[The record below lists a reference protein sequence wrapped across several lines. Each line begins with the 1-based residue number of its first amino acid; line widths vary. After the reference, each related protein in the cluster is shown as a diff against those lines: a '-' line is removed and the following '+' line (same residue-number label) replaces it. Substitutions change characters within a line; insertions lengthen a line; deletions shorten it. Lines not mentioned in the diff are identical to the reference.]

1 MKHIRIIALSLAAAC
16 CLTASA
22 APRKGKKKSKKAAV
36 EAVKVDTVDVNT
48 FSYAWGKANTQGL
61 KQYLVQRM
69 GIDTTYIADFLEG
82 FDVGQLT
89 EADKR
94 QKARL
99 AGLEIRTQV
108 EGQVLPQAAA
118 QINDSVDLLN
128 RALFLEGFRD
138 GVAGLKGRL
147 PISMDSTQ
155 TLVRK
160 QLDYY
165 HTQQMEAKYGANRRA
180 GEEFLKQ
187 NAKKDSVQ
195 TTKSGLQYKVLVK
208 GTGEVPTATQR
219 VKVNYRGTL
228 VDGTEFDSSYK
239 RNQPATFACNQVIA
253 GWTEA
258 LTLMPVGSKWML
270 YIPQNLGYGSRESG
284 QIPPFST
291 LIFEVELLEIV
302 K

>member
-1 MKHIRIIALSLAAAC
+1 MKRIRIIALSLAAAC
-16 CLTASA
+16 CLMAGA
-22 APRKGKKKSKKAAV
+22 APRKGKAKRKKA
-36 EAVKVDTVDVNT
+36 EPVKVDTVSVDT
-48 FSYAWGKANTQGL
+48 FSYALGKANTQGL
-61 KQYLVQRM
+61 KQYLVQRL
-69 GIDTTYIADFLEG
+69 GIDTTYMADFLDG
-82 FDVGQLT
+82 FDAGQLT

-99 AGLEIRTQV
+99 TGLDIRAQV
-108 EGQVLPQAAA
+108 ESQLLPQAAA
-118 QINDSVDLLN
+118 QINDSTDLLN
-128 RALFLEGFRD
+128 HALFLEGFRD
-138 GVAGLKGRL
+138 GVMGQAGRL

-155 TLVRK
+155 ALVKK

-165 HTQQMEAKYGANRRA
+165 HARQMEAKYGANRRA
-180 GEEFLKQ
+180 GEDFLKT
-187 NAKKDSVQ
+187 NAKASGVK
-195 TTKSGLQYKVLVK
+195 TTASGLQYKVLTQ
-208 GTGEVPTATQR
+208 GTGEVPTADQR

-270 YIPQNLGYGSRESG
+270 YIPQQLGYGDRESG